1 MTSRKGIYLNF
12 TKKLID
18 GKFFGLTHQ
27 GSVWYAFGTHADD
40 IHVPTFRGYIL
51 QFEIDFL

>member
-27 GSVWYAFGTHADD
+27 GPVWYAFGTHADD
-40 IHVPTFRGYIL
+40 IHVPSFQGYIL